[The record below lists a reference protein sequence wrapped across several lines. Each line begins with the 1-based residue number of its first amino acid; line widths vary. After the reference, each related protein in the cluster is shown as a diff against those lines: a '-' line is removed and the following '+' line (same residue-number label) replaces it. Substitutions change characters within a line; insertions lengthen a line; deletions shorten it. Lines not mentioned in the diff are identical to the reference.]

1 VIEDARRSL
10 RALLG
15 NRMIIDTAIK
25 NDQEY
30 EAALEAI
37 EQLLEAEPGTLED
50 EKFEKLAKMIAEYDD
65 IHHKLNE

>member
-1 VIEDARRSL
+1 MTI
-10 RALLG
+10 
-15 NRMIIDTAIK
+15 NTAIK

-37 EQLLEAEPGTLED
+37 EQILEAVPGTPEGD
-50 EKFEKLAKMIAEYDD
+50 KFDSLAKMIAEYDD

>member
-1 VIEDARRSL
+1 MIADAIRSL

-15 NRMIIDTAIK
+15 NKMTINTAIK

-37 EQLLEAEPGTLED
+37 EQILEAVPGTPEGD
-50 EKFEKLAKMIAEYDD
+50 KFDSLAKMIAEYDD

>member
-1 VIEDARRSL
+1 MIEDARRSR

-15 NRMIIDTAIK
+15 NKMTIDTAIK

-37 EQLLEAEPGTLED
+37 E
-50 EKFEKLAKMIAEYDD
+50 
-65 IHHKLNE
+65 

>member
-1 VIEDARRSL
+1 MTI
-10 RALLG
+10 
-15 NRMIIDTAIK
+15 NTAIK

-37 EQLLEAEPGTLED
+37 EQILEAAPGTPEGD
-50 EKFEKLAKMIAEYDD
+50 KFDSLAKMIAEYDD